1 MAPSNDYTDPKSG
14 PGERRGAPITPRPIP
29 RDPPPAAPPR
39 RPFHPGPH
47 TMSETAS
54 GTLAGVSLL
63 APLAPAERQAVE
75 RRCRWRRFA
84 AGEQI
89 IDRETE
95 STDVYFVVQGS
106 VRVVNYA
113 LSGREVSFDDIEAG
127 GYFGELAAIDSA
139 PRSAN
144 IVAINDTV
152 TAALPAAAFLEAVTS
167 HPKVAYVLL
176 KRLASVIRQST
187 GRIMDLSTLG
197 AHNRIHA
204 ELLREATEAGVT
216 GNAATISP
224 IPLHHDIAARAS
236 TTRETVARVLN
247 DLARQRIVRRDANAL
262 VLVDV
267 ARLSKMVHE
276 FRGD

>member
-1 MAPSNDYTDPKSG
+1 MAPSDDYTGPKSRHG
-14 PGERRGAPITPRPIP
+14 DRRGASPDSRHVPH
-29 RDPPPAAPPR
+29 DPPQAAPPR
-39 RPFHPGPH
+39 RPPQTGLPLV
-47 TMSETAS
+47 SETAT
-54 GTLAGVSLL
+54 GTLAGVNLL
-63 APLAPAERQAVE
+63 SPLTPAERQAVE
-75 RRCRWRRFA
+75 RRCRWRRFS

-113 LSGREVSFDDIEAG
+113 LSGREVSFDDIESG
-127 GYFGELAAIDSA
+127 GYFGELAAIDGA

-144 IVAINDTV
+144 IVAITDTV
-152 TAALPAAAFLEAVTS
+152 TASLAAAAFLEAVTS
-167 HPKVAYVLL
+167 HPQVACALL
-176 KRLASVIRQST
+176 NRLAKVIRQST

-204 ELLREATEAGVT
+204 EVLREATESGIN
-216 GNAATISP
+216 GNSATIRP

-247 DLARQRIVRRDANAL
+247 DLARQRVVRRDADAL
-262 VLVDV
+262 VVVDV

>member
-1 MAPSNDYTDPKSG
+1 M
-14 PGERRGAPITPRPIP
+14 
-29 RDPPPAAPPR
+29 
-39 RPFHPGPH
+39 PH
-47 TMSETAS
+47 AMSETAS
-54 GTLAGVSLL
+54 GTLAGVNLL

-75 RRCRWRRFA
+75 RRCRWRRFT

-144 IVAINDTV
+144 IVAINETV

-167 HPKVAYVLL
+167 HPQVAYALL

-204 ELLREATEAGVT
+204 ELLREASDSGITS
-216 GNAATISP
+216 NAATISP

-262 VLVDV
+262 VVVDV